1 MRTML
6 RTLALMV
13 SVVALAA
20 CGGSDSESGE
30 AVPVEEFNR
39 QAAASDAPWT
49 RSPRP
54 FVSRFLRLDQRSG
67 EGLRISFEERDADD
81 QPEIVVV
88 LDRLADDS
96 VRAERYVLSLERQD
110 DSRLRL
116 VSARRSWRCWEGRGH
131 QDFST
136 ELCL

>member
-1 MRTML
+1 MSRV
-6 RTLALMV
+6 RRSLAITVFL
-13 SVVALAA
+13 VALAA
-20 CGGSDSESGE
+20 CGGGESESGE
-30 AVPVEEFNR
+30 PVPVEEFNR
-39 QAAASDAPWT
+39 EAASSDAPWT

-54 FVSRFLRLDQRSG
+54 FATRFLRLDERSG
-67 EGLRISFEERDADD
+67 EGLRISFEEREADGEP
-81 QPEIVVV
+81 QVVVV

-116 VSARRSWRCWEGRGH
+116 VSARRTWRCWQGRGH

-136 ELCL
+136 ELCV